1 MALRVTDLLKGSYQ
15 ATEEIIRP
23 HADWPGD
30 GEITEMVKPA
40 SMQDLVS
47 EPSVMEEQDSIQVEL
62 TLEARVEALLFV
74 SASPVTASQLAA
86 ALGVTAHRIEKAI
99 EVLEETFAS
108 RGIRLQAHNNQYQ
121 LTSAPELSSDIE
133 RFLDLENST
142 RLTRAAL
149 EVMSIIAY
157 QQLVTRPQIDAIR
170 GVNSDSVLRT
180 LLRHGLIEEAGRSE
194 GPGRPILY
202 ATTSE
207 FLQFFGL
214 QTIKD
219 LPALDP
225 DLIADF
231 DAMGEQDQEA
241 EPEKGD
247 DHA

>member
-1 MALRVTDLLKGSYQ
+1 MRSLLSDLMKGPCQALDRMMRSIAEG
-15 ATEEIIRP
+15 
-23 HADWPGD
+23 PGD
-30 GEITEMVKPA
+30 GDSVEMIKPPGT
-40 SMQDLVS
+40 QDFATDS
-47 EPSVMEEQDSIQVEL
+47 NPIEGQERAPEEL
-62 TLEARVEALLFV
+62 PLEARVEALLFV
-74 SASPVTASQLAA
+74 SASPVTASQLGT
-86 ALGVTAHRIEKAI
+86 ALGETAHRIEKAI
-99 EVLEETFAS
+99 GVLESNFAR
-108 RGIRLQAHNNQYQ
+108 RGIRLQKHGNQYQ

-133 RFLDLENST
+133 RFLDLENTT

-225 DLIADF
+225 DLSADF
-231 DAMGEQDQEA
+231 DGIIEQKQDP
-241 EPEKGD
+241 EPEMSENNG
-247 DHA
+247 

>member
-1 MALRVTDLLKGSYQ
+1 
-15 ATEEIIRP
+15 
-23 HADWPGD
+23 
-30 GEITEMVKPA
+30 MVKSAGMRETATDENLFEGQERMP
-40 SMQDLVS
+40 
-47 EPSVMEEQDSIQVEL
+47 EELPLD
-62 TLEARVEALLFV
+62 ARVEALLFV
-74 SASPVTASQLAA
+74 SASPVTATQLGV
-86 ALGVTAHRIEKAI
+86 ALGETAHRVEKAI
-99 EVLEETFAS
+99 DILESSYAR
-108 RGIRLQAHNNQYQ
+108 RGIRLQKHGNQYQ

-133 RFLDLENST
+133 RFLDLENTT

-225 DLIADF
+225 DLIGDF
-231 DAMGEQDQEA
+231 DLMAEQEQDPTLETS
-241 EPEKGD
+241 ENNG
-247 DHA
+247 